1 MAKTVLVVDD
11 SASIRNVIVPA
22 LRTAGY
28 QVVEAEDG
36 LQALER
42 AKSHPINLVVCDLN
56 MPKLDGMGFL
66 KQLRSQPPHRF
77 TPLVFMTTESREIR
91 KDEGRANGATAWITK
106 PCPPSKLVDVV
117 KRLCV

>member
-1 MAKTVLVVDD
+1 MPKTVLLVDD
-11 SASIRNVIVPA
+11 SASIRQVTVPS
-22 LRTAGY
+22 LRGAGF
-28 QVVEAEDG
+28 QVLEAEDG

-42 AKSHPINLVVCDLN
+42 MKTHAINLVVCDLN

-66 KQLRSQPPHRF
+66 KQMRALPSHRF
-77 TPLVFMTTESREIR
+77 TPLVFLTTESRDAR